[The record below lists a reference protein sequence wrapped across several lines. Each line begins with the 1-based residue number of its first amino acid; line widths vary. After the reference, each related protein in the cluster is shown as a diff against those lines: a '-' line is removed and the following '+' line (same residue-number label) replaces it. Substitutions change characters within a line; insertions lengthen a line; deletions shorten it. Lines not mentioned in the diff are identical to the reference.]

1 MNILIDG
8 RPIREPIS
16 GSAVFILE
24 LVKALK
30 FNNVASTLF
39 VQSNK
44 NTNKLI
50 GKINHDSFELTK
62 GNKTL
67 ENIIYEL
74 GFNKNKNNKNYIN
87 HETYFG
93 RLPFKSDKMIATIH
107 DVIPLDFPEW
117 FTWKNSVFAK
127 RNFYRQISKADYCVF
142 SSKYSQS
149 RAEAFGD
156 VLGESIVI
164 PLAVSDEIHS
174 NSNKYFNL
182 NTSSGSLSLV
192 QPHSYILAVGNVE
205 PRKNLTLIAEA
216 LRILNKKLN
225 LDLDL
230 VIAGHANFDSK
241 SILNSVEKKLGK
253 APVVLGFVSNEEKN
267 ELYKHCACHVY
278 ASKYEGFGIPPVES
292 IVIGAPT
299 VIASNSSLKELIPS
313 QKLGFDANSVSSL
326 VSAIEKNL
334 FQNSHEVIGSK
345 VNDYINFY
353 KWDRVA
359 RDYSNI
365 YSKLK

>member
-1 MNILIDG
+1 MIDG

-24 LVKALK
+24 LIKALK
-30 FNNVASTLF
+30 HNKVVSTLF
-39 VQSNK
+39 VQSNENK
-44 NTNKLI
+44 NKLI
-50 GKINHDSFELTK
+50 DNIKHDSFELTK
-62 GNKTL
+62 GNKTF

-74 GFNKNKNNKNYIN
+74 GINKNKQVHIN

-127 RNFYRQISKADYCVF
+127 RNFYRQIRNADYCIF
-142 SSKYSQS
+142 SSKYTQS
-149 RAEAFGD
+149 RAETFGD
-156 VLGESIVI
+156 ILGESVVV
-164 PLAVSDEIHS
+164 PLAVSEGIHK

-182 NTSSGSLSLV
+182 GNASGALNLV
-192 QPHSYILAVGNVE
+192 KPHSYVLAIGNVE
-205 PRKNLTLIAEA
+205 PRKNLSLIAEA
-216 LRILNKKLN
+216 LSIINKKLN

-241 SILNSVEKKLGK
+241 SILNEVDKKLGK
-253 APVVLGFVSNEEKN
+253 APVILGFVSNEEKY

-326 VSAIEKNL
+326 VAAIEKNL

-365 YSKLK
+365 YAKLK

>member
-1 MNILIDG
+1 MKILIDG

-16 GSAVFILE
+16 GSAVFILH
-24 LVKALK
+24 LLKALK
-30 FNNVASTLF
+30 SNKVSACLF
-39 VQSNK
+39 VQSDK
-44 NTNKLI
+44 KRNKLI
-50 GKINHDSFELTK
+50 HEINHDFFELTD

-74 GFNKNKNNKNYIN
+74 GVNKNKNNQDYIN

-117 FTWKNSVFAK
+117 FTWKNSLFAK
-127 RNFYRQISKADYCVF
+127 RNFHRQIRKADYCVF
-142 SSKYSQS
+142 SSKYTQE
-149 RAEAFGD
+149 RAQAFGD
-156 VLGESIVI
+156 ILGESVVV

-182 NTSSGSLSLV
+182 DTSSGALNLA

-205 PRKNLTLIAEA
+205 PRKNLTLIAES
-216 LRILNKKLN
+216 LRKLNLKLN

-230 VIAGHANFDSK
+230 VIAGHANFDAK
-241 SILNSVEKKLGK
+241 YILGEVEKKLGK
-253 APVVLGFVSNEEKN
+253 APVVLGFVSNEEKY

-313 QKLGFDANSVSSL
+313 QNLGFDANSASEL
-326 VSAIEKNL
+326 TSAMENNL
-334 FQNSHEVIGSK
+334 FQNSHKIIGSK
-345 VNDYINFY
+345 INDYIDFY

-359 RDYSNI
+359 KDYSNI
-365 YSKLK
+365 YSKLI